1 MSFTDRDYARTGGR
15 GPARLTD
22 ASGFGR
28 MRMRSFTTWL
38 IIINVAVFLLDIVLK
53 NAGLGHVV
61 GEYLVRQRDGSD
73 KLIQIVIGPL
83 ELWGQF
89 SATTAIHH
97 FQLWRFIT
105 FQFLHANI
113 EHILFNM
120 FGLFIFGGL
129 VERYFGS
136 VRYLAF
142 YLLCGIAG
150 PVAYMMLMAGHLLVD
165 SPATPLV
172 GASAGIFGVLIAAA
186 VIAPDATVL
195 IYGIVPAK
203 LRHVAIFL
211 IFLAGYTIWFFP
223 QKNGGGEAAHLGGAA
238 VGYLLIRRPWLLDFT
253 RWFPPASRRSRRG
266 PRIGPAS
273 NEADQREVDRI
284 LSKIATQG
292 LDSLSEDEKR
302 TLTRASKGE

>member
-1 MSFTDRDYARTGGR
+1 MSFTDRDYARAGGR

-22 ASGFGR
+22 AAGFGR
-28 MRMRSFTTWL
+28 MRMWSFTTWL
-38 IIINVAVFLLDIVLK
+38 IVINVAVFLLDIVLK
-53 NAGLGHVV
+53 NAGLGYVLR
-61 GEYLVRQRDGSD
+61 EYMARQRDGSD
-73 KLIQIVIGPL
+73 KLVQIVIGPL
-83 ELWGQF
+83 EHWGHF
-89 SATTAIHH
+89 SYTTAIGH

-129 VERYFGS
+129 IERYFGS
-136 VRYLAF
+136 VRYLTF

-150 PVAYMMLMAGHLLVD
+150 PVAYMMLMAGHLLFD

-253 RWFPPASRRSRRG
+253 QWFARRTHKG
-266 PRIGPAS
+266 PRIKPSS
-273 NEADQREVDRI
+273 NDADQREVDRI
-284 LSKIATQG
+284 LSKVATQG

-302 TLTRASKGE
+302 TLARASKQ